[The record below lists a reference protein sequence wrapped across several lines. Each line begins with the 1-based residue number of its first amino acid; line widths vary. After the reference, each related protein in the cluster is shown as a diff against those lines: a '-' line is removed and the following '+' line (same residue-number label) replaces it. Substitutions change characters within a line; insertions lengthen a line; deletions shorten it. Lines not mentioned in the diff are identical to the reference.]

1 MFILCWLSLTQPA
14 DALAPNVAK
23 ELGIIWADLVGTFA
37 SVRTPF
43 ICGKADRDFFPLN
56 VTRKFPQH
64 YHEEKLY
71 SNIQDY

>member
-43 ICGKADRDFFPLN
+43 IYGKADLVFFPKECHTEIPPTL
-56 VTRKFPQH
+56 P
-64 YHEEKLY
+64 
-71 SNIQDY
+71 